1 MDEKAR
7 AASFGLI
14 DQLRL
19 EHPFE
24 TEKQIM
30 KRYGE
35 RLVADPEL
43 MADAMRGFLE
53 LARHLD
59 RPRSGP
65 TNSFSEAAESLQTN
79 HASVGKTLC
88 SKNRARS
95 EAGPLL
101 KGRKELGFVRT
112 KKVPASAVFLPGYH
126 SEGDKLNPKVSLKH
140 PPEKPDSPM
149 QGGLKVQRSTPP
161 DDHPM

>member
-7 AASFGLI
+7 AAAFGLI

-24 TEKQIM
+24 TERQIM

-35 RLVADPEL
+35 RLVSDPEL

-59 RPRSGP
+59 PDEQEGE
-65 TNSFSEAAESLQTN
+65 EA
-79 HASVGKTLC
+79 
-88 SKNRARS
+88 
-95 EAGPLL
+95 PLD
-101 KGRKELGFVRT
+101 
-112 KKVPASAVFLPGYH
+112 PW
-126 SEGDKLNPKVSLKH
+126 
-140 PPEKPDSPM
+140 KP
-149 QGGLKVQRSTPP
+149 
-161 DDHPM
+161 H